1 MSLPEFS
8 TRYPV
13 TIAMATFAVVLLGWI
28 SLGGL
33 ATDLLPN
40 VQTPVVTVDLTVP
53 GKSPQ
58 EMEERYTRRLE
69 RDISTVSGV
78 DRVYS
83 MTRSGQSVVVAEF
96 AWDTDMDFALLDV
109 QKRMGTYSTD
119 DEIET
124 LDVTQEDPQALPV
137 ARIAVSAAEGGDLDE
152 LLGTVDTLI
161 KPRLEAL
168 EGVASAEIE
177 GDAEKEIRVILDEYL
192 LEAFGLTAATV
203 VQRIQQ
209 ANQDVSG
216 GRLEEGDQ
224 SYQVKGLGRLADIAE
239 VENLIVGERA
249 GTADEAAT
257 AGAATAAAAGGTGAA
272 AGTGTEEETLRVPVY
287 VRDVGRVVLDYAE
300 RETIVRLDGIECL
313 GLAIYKEADAS
324 KVSVVQVVLE
334 DIESLALDLPGIE
347 FTVVEN
353 QARFIE
359 QAVREVEEAALYGAL
374 LALGVLLL
382 FLRSITATVV
392 IGLAIPI
399 SVLATFT
406 LMYFQNLTLNIMT
419 MGGLALGAGMLVDNA
434 IVVIENIY
442 RRLELGA
449 APREAASRGAS
460 EVGVAILAS
469 TLTTVSVFLPIVYVQ
484 GLVGELFKEQA
495 WTVAFSL
502 LSSLVVA
509 MTVVPMLASC
519 VLRQQAA
526 VSDTSQRPWFRASL
540 AAALNH
546 KFIVLVV
553 VAATLGVTVQ
563 LALGIQMEFIPRE
576 DQGLFNV
583 DVALPEGTGLE
594 MTDRVTARV
603 GSMIADLGGGE
614 VSTVYVRSGIDP
626 ARVTNVGAPTGP
638 NRASLSVALVPGPR
652 RSIAQIVEAVDAE
665 LAQIPDLEVKYQLHE
680 TALEG
685 VMGAAS
691 APIQLEVI
699 GDDLD
704 TLRRL
709 TDELAVRLEELPAVY
724 NVSTSFQGGQPEVD
738 LGLREGVAAAFGLTP
753 QTLIGDLERR
763 LSGEVAGELSRDMR
777 SRDIRVGFEDVT
789 LSQLSDIRVDAGD
802 AILTL
807 GDIADPRI
815 VEGPR
820 EILREGQ
827 RRMGRISGYLVEGA
841 VLSEATAQV
850 NELIDQV
857 LLPNNYRIDI
867 GGEEHE
873 RAESFGSLGFA
884 LALSM
889 ILVYMVMASLFES
902 ILHPFT
908 VMLTVPLAGIGVVIT
923 FWALNEPLSVMA
935 YIGIIML
942 GGIAVNDAIILVDHV
957 NQLRLKLPTIRE
969 AVVQGAADRLR
980 PIMMTSA
987 TTILA
992 LGPMA
997 IGLGEGAQLRAPM
1010 AIAVIGGLVTSTL
1023 MTLVVIPVAYE
1034 LVERLRRR
1042 RPELETPPEPEPEPE
1057 PA

>member
-13 TIAMATFAVVLLGWI
+13 TVTMATFAVVLLGWI
-28 SLGGL
+28 SLDGL
-33 ATDLLPN
+33 GTDLLPN
-40 VQTPVVTVDLTVP
+40 VETPVITVDLQVP

-83 MTRSGQSVVVAEF
+83 ITRSGQVVVVAEF
-96 AWDTDMDFALLDV
+96 TWDTDMDFALLNV
-109 QKRMGTYSTD
+109 QKRMGTYGTD

-137 ARIAVSAAEGGDLDE
+137 ARIAVTSPDYADLDE
-152 LLGTVDTLI
+152 LLGAIDSLI

-168 EGVASAEIE
+168 DGVASAEIE
-177 GDAEKEIRVILDEYL
+177 GDAEKEVRVILDPYL
-192 LEAFGLTAATV
+192 LEAFGLTDTAV
-203 VQRIQQ
+203 VQQIQQ

-224 SYQVKGLGRLADIAE
+224 SYQVKGLGRLADIADLE
-239 VENLIVGERA
+239 DLIVGERSGA
-249 GTADEAAT
+249 VDE
-257 AGAATAAAAGGTGAA
+257 GAAAAAGGAGAGAA
-272 AGTGTEEETLRVPVY
+272 APVTTEDTLRVPVY
-287 VRDVGRVVLDYAE
+287 VKDVGRVVLEYTE
-300 RETIVRLDGIECL
+300 RETIVRLNGEECL
-313 GLAIYKEADAS
+313 GIAIYKEADAS
-324 KVSVVQVVLE
+324 TVSVVQTVLADME
-334 DIESLALDLPGIE
+334 QLALDLPNVQ

-359 QAVREVEEAALYGAL
+359 SAVQEVKQAALYGAV
-374 LALGVLLL
+374 LAVAVLLL
-382 FLRSITATVV
+382 FLRSITVTLV

-399 SVLATFT
+399 SILATFT

-419 MGGLALGAGMLVDNA
+419 LGGLALGAGMLVDNA

-449 APREAASRGAS
+449 EPYEASAKGAS
-460 EVGVAILAS
+460 DVGIAILAS

-509 MTVVPMLASC
+509 MTVVPMISSRL
-519 VLRQQAA
+519 LRRR
-526 VSDTSQRPWFRASL
+526 SSGGTPKQRPWYRAGLSM
-540 AAALNH
+540 ALDH
-546 KFIVLVV
+546 KVVVFVLVAV
-553 VAATLGVTVQ
+553 VAGGTFQ
-563 LALGIQMEFIPRE
+563 LALTIQMEFIPRE
-576 DQGLFNV
+576 DQGMFSV
-583 DVALPEGTGLE
+583 DVALPEGSRLE
-594 MTDRVTARV
+594 MTDRVAVRV
-603 GSMIADLGGGE
+603 GEMIHELGADE
-614 VSTVYVRSGIDP
+614 VATVYARSGLDP
-626 ARVTNVGAPTGP
+626 ARVTNVTDPSGP
-638 NRASLSVALVPGPR
+638 NRTNLSVALVSGPR
-652 RSIAQIVEAVDAE
+652 RSIGQMVEAIDRE
-665 LAQIPDLEVKYQLHE
+665 LAEIPDLEAKYKLQE
-680 TALEG
+680 TALQG
-685 VMGAAS
+685 VLGSEAA
-691 APIQLEVI
+691 PLQLEIV

-709 TDELAVRLEELPAVY
+709 TTEMATLVEELPAVY
-724 NVSTSFQGGQPEVD
+724 NVRTSFQGGQPEID
-738 LGLREGVAAAFGLTP
+738 LNLRDDVVAAFGLTP
-753 QTLIGDLERR
+753 QSLIADLERR
-763 LSGEVAGELSRDMR
+763 LSGEVAGELSRNQR

-789 LSQLSDIRVDAGD
+789 LNELRSIRIDTAEG

-820 EILREGQ
+820 EILREDQ
-827 RRMGRISGYLVEGA
+827 RRIGRISGYLVEGA
-841 VLSEATAQV
+841 VLSEAINQV
-850 NELIDQV
+850 DGLVSQV
-857 LLPNNYRIDI
+857 ALPVGYGVEI
-867 GGEEHE
+867 GGEERE
-873 RAESFGSLGFA
+873 RAESFASLGFA
-884 LALSM
+884 LALSV

-908 VMLTVPLAGIGVVIT
+908 VMLTVPFAGVGVVVA
-923 FWALNEPLSVMA
+923 FWALGEPLSIMA

-957 NQLRLKLPTIRE
+957 NQLRTKLPIRE
-969 AVVQGAADRLR
+969 AVVQGAQDRVR
-980 PIMMTSA
+980 PILMTSA

-992 LGPMA
+992 LLPMA
-997 IGLGEGAQLRAPM
+997 IGFGEGAQMRAPM

-1023 MTLVVIPVAYE
+1023 LTLVIIPVFYE
-1034 LVERLRRR
+1034 TVERLRRTR
-1042 RPELETPPEPEPEPE
+1042 EPVAAAE
-1057 PA
+1057 AT